1 MSFPDALVGR
11 YNKLTR
17 HFTPQPQEDNMK
29 KSLVLI
35 SIVSLVLLTGIKWVK
50 LTPEGE
56 KVRVLDKNEVT
67 SCKKVG
73 STTASL
79 VSKIALWDRS
89 EKKVKQELEYL
100 ARNSAAS
107 DFKEQQ
113 ADTVV
118 PASDIEDGKQK
129 FDFYKCV
136 NP

>member
-1 MSFPDALVGR
+1 
-11 YNKLTR
+11 
-17 HFTPQPQEDNMK
+17 MK

-35 SIVSLVLLTGIKWVK
+35 SIVSLLMLTGIKWVK

-67 SCKKVG
+67 SCKKLG

-79 VSKIALWDRS
+79 VSKIAIWDRN
-89 EKKVKQELEYL
+89 EKKIKQELEYL

-107 DFKEQQ
+107 DFKEQH

-118 PASDIEDGKQK
+118 PASEIEDGKQK
-129 FDFYKCV
+129 FDVYKCV

>member
-1 MSFPDALVGR
+1 MR
-11 YNKLTR
+11 
-17 HFTPQPQEDNMK
+17 

-35 SIVSLVLLTGIKWVK
+35 SIVSLILLTGIKWVK

-56 KVRVLDKNEVT
+56 KVRVLDKSEVT
-67 SCKKVG
+67 SCKKLG

-79 VSKIALWDRS
+79 VSKIAIWDRS
-89 EKKVKQELEYL
+89 EKKIKQELEYL

-107 DFKEQQ
+107 DFKDQQ

-118 PASDIEDGKQK
+118 PASEIDNGKQK
-129 FDFYKCV
+129 FDVYKCV

>member
-1 MSFPDALVGR
+1 
-11 YNKLTR
+11 
-17 HFTPQPQEDNMK
+17 MK

-35 SIVSLVLLTGIKWVK
+35 SIVSLVMLTGIKWVK

-67 SCKKVG
+67 SCKKLG

-79 VSKIALWDRS
+79 VTKIAFWDRN
-89 EKKVKQELEYL
+89 EKKIKQELEYL

-118 PASDIEDGKQK
+118 AASEIDDGKQK
-129 FDFYKCV
+129 FDVYKCV